1 MDEKGKGGEGSFLC
15 AAGLLL
21 NQPKEAG
28 TVKSKS
34 RAKI

>member
-1 MDEKGKGGEGSFLC
+1 MDEKGKGEFLC
-15 AAGLLL
+15 ASGLLL
-21 NQPKEAG
+21 NQSKEAG